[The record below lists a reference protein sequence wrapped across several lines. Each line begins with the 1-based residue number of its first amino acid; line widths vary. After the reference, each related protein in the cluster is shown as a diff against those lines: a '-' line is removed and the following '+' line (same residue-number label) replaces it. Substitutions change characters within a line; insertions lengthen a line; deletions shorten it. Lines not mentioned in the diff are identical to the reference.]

1 MKKSSILEMKKS
13 SILEMMTNSI
23 PEINRIP
30 DLLKTRRRRAETGSH
45 HGRLQGG
52 KTDLKKTN

>member
-1 MKKSSILEMKKS
+1 MK
-13 SILEMMTNSI
+13 TNSF

-30 DLLKTRRRRAETGSH
+30 DLLKTRRRRAETESH

-52 KTDLKKTN
+52 KTDLQKKKIKKFIDIKLQIYELNN